1 MFAEFW
7 KVLDSVPAVQLG
19 KHELEVGVT
28 HVDVVSRCIPLAS
41 NVFEDVQQLIE
52 VVWII
57 KELRRLEEIL
67 VVHHC
72 NTYFACTICC
82 SRALASA
89 CSSSRIG

>member
-41 NVFEDVQQLIE
+41 NVFEDVDVCRI
-52 VVWII
+52 
-57 KELRRLEEIL
+57 LEG
-67 VVHHC
+67 
-72 NTYFACTICC
+72 
-82 SRALASA
+82 SR
-89 CSSSRIG
+89 